1 MILCTVCL
9 CQIFF
14 CKKNNKEQFDDLGD
28 ISILLFQFQ
37 IPSYLEE
44 NVERVII
51 KFILLSERNVNNYLQ
66 KSTPHLWNF
75 FELNDLSYLQL
86 FCI

>member
-1 MILCTVCL
+1 MFSVKY
-9 CQIFF
+9 FF
-14 CKKNNKEQFDDLGD
+14 VRIIEQFDDLGD

-75 FELNDLSYLQL
+75 FELNNLSYLQL